1 MADITITIPNAHIPR
16 VRKALCEYAGLE
28 ETNANVK
35 SEIVKWIKQITIQ
48 QELKARQQTKQA
60 EIEALESTQNT
71 ADEAI
76 IADVDSINIE

>member
-1 MADITITIPNAHIPR
+1 MANITITIPDQYLTR
-16 VRKALCEYAGLE
+16 VKTALCESGNVE
-28 ETNANVK
+28 ITNANVK